1 MSDHFQIQLTKYDE
15 EQRQFWQHLHQVLEQ
30 FKAELEATNVELAKG
45 LGISRQPLVLFMQAP
60 CDRGLSIHR
69 VHLIKLWDFLT
80 SPSLLEHK
88 KISEGAKRKR
98 VQLRQEGA
106 DRLLEAAGFLPSAR
120 SNRSNREQQSQRI
133 RAMLASLPDI
143 GFANF
148 NSLINDLE
156 VEIRARAFPYT
167 QQLSSEQT
175 SPSRTLLSIPTRIQT
190 LFSEPFKSE
199 ISSPAILDEIQRF
212 LATAS
217 ASGRFDLNDVELF
230 ELGSSILSDKN
241 LNQFI
246 NPYIR
251 AKVYQCQFTVLTF
264 SLHHYLDDT
273 EIVLKNE
280 LKQAELAVESQ
291 LYYDNY
297 RTKFG
302 EKYDFAKSKSVDSPF
317 IMEAKVICQFPEID
331 EEICWLYRSS
341 ATHIENTLTALAIGM
356 GHCQHLELIESSTR
370 SLSQQGYGLVKA
382 SVAFRE
388 VDADAEIGE
397 CRIYESTW
405 VDRSTIKAI
414 LQSSLNATS
423 KWLSDKLERQ
433 ENYQSYYRVCQAV
446 AEIEN
451 SLAQGRK
458 LLNDYAFRQIKDSSA
473 NRYLGKRVVDR
484 VQELQ
489 RDELRDNPVLQD
501 CFGAYLERQSCFAS
515 LTCARSAHVEG
526 DLTQA
531 RKFLDEVER
540 RIRED
545 SNVQECL
552 EIKILHEIE
561 WMVHQFFSGDPIFL
575 SSKQWQSSLPDRLN
589 MLNQYIAQQNL
600 KYGKYSG
607 RFDFNTYLCASE
619 IFGRIARLNLCFC
632 DERDYSTLKES
643 IQYSIR
649 AAYCA
654 SKIGYRQRSAHWL
667 VNASRIHIR
676 LGDPDGLAKPLCEV
690 ASRIIR
696 ASLEPTYSSQYIDSI
711 MAEVNLAYGE
721 WYLLVEKDMPTAI
734 NYFLKSLRGAIYI
747 GFARL
752 IVDGIYGIARA
763 SQDLSNYRIS
773 KSLKQALDIGRLQ
786 SDLFSLDEK
795 QQGWDE
801 NSIAAHVIEFLNE
814 LDKTKD
820 WNLVS
825 DQFKQQAKWIWQ
837 RWFMETHPEE
847 TRSHPIAEKI
857 NDYTYLA
864 RLEGAELA

>member
-1 MSDHFQIQLTKYDE
+1 MSDHLQDHPTKYDE
-15 EQRQFWQHLHQVLEQ
+15 EQKQFWQNLHQVLEQ
-30 FKAELEATNVELAKG
+30 FKADLEATNVELAQG
-45 LGISRQPLVLFMQAP
+45 LGISRQPLVTFMQTLG
-60 CDRGLSIHR
+60 DRGLSIHR
-69 VHLIKLWDFLT
+69 VHLVKLWDFLT

-88 KISEGAKRKR
+88 KISKGAKQKR
-98 VQLRQEGA
+98 LQLRKEGA

-156 VEIRARAFPYT
+156 VAIRARAFPYT
-167 QQLSSEQT
+167 QQLPSEQT
-175 SPSRTLLSIPTRIQT
+175 SNPNLLSIPDRIQA
-190 LFSEPFKSE
+190 LFSEPLKSE
-199 ISSPAILDEIQRF
+199 ISSPIILGEIQRF

-230 ELGSSILSDKN
+230 ELGSSILSDRHLK
-241 LNQFI
+241 QSI

-251 AKVYQCQFTVLTF
+251 VKVYQCQFTVLTF
-264 SLHHYLDDT
+264 SLQHYLDDT
-273 EIVLKNE
+273 ETVLKKE
-280 LKQAELAVESQ
+280 LKQSQLAVESQ
-291 LYYDNY
+291 LYYDDS
-297 RTKFG
+297 RTRFG
-302 EKYDFAKSKSVDSPF
+302 EKYDFAESKSVDSPF
-317 IMEAKVICQFPEID
+317 IMEAKIICQFPEID

-356 GHCQHLELIESSTR
+356 GYCQHLELIESSTR

-388 VDADAEIGE
+388 VGAEAGTGE
-397 CRIYESTW
+397 GGIYESTW
-405 VDRSTIKAI
+405 VDRGTIKAI
-414 LQSSLNATS
+414 IQSSLNATS

-433 ENYQSYYRVCQAV
+433 ENYKNYYIVCQAV

-451 SLAQGRK
+451 ALAQGRK

-473 NRYLGKRVVDR
+473 NRYLGKRVLDK

-489 RDELRDNPVLQD
+489 RDMLRDNPILQD
-501 CFGAYLERQSCFAS
+501 CFGAYLKRQSCFAN

-526 DLTQA
+526 NLTQA

-540 RIRED
+540 RLRGD
-545 SNVQECL
+545 SNIQQCL
-552 EIKILHEIE
+552 EIKILYEIE
-561 WMVHQFFSGDPIFL
+561 WMVHQFFSGDSTFL
-575 SSKQWQSSLPDRLN
+575 STKQWQSSLVDRLS

-600 KYGKYSG
+600 RYGKYSG
-607 RFDFNTYLCASE
+607 RFDFSTYLCASE

-632 DERDYSTLKES
+632 DEDDYSILKES
-643 IQYSIR
+643 IQHSIR

-667 VNASRIHIR
+667 VNASRIHSR
-676 LGDPDGLAKPLCEV
+676 LGDPEGLAKPLCEV

-696 ASLEPTYSSQYIDSI
+696 ASLEPTYSGQYIDSI

-752 IVDGIYGIARA
+752 IADGIYGMARA
-763 SQDLSNYRIS
+763 SQNLSNYRIS
-773 KSLKQALDIGRLQ
+773 KSLKQALNVDRLQ
-786 SDLFSLDEK
+786 SDIFSLDEK
-795 QQGWDE
+795 QQGWNE

-825 DQFKQQAKWIWQ
+825 EQFKQQAKWIWQ
-837 RWFMETHPEE
+837 RWFTETHPGEIS
-847 TRSHPIAEKI
+847 SHPVVEKI
-857 NDYTYLA
+857 DDYTYLA
-864 RLEGAELA
+864 RLKGQR